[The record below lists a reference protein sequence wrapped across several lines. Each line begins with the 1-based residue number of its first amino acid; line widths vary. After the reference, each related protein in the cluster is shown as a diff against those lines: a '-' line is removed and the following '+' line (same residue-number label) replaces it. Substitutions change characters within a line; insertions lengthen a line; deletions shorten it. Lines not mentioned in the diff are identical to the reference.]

1 MSPGSDMTEPAAA
14 LQIEDLRHAYHQRQM
29 LRLDALTLR
38 PGEQMAVL
46 GPSGCGKT
54 TLLHVIAG
62 LLTPTQ
68 GQVHVC
74 GQSLAQLS
82 HGQRDRFRGR
92 HLGIVFQRLHLMSAI
107 SVLDNLLLAQRLA
120 QGTVDAAAARNL
132 LERLEIA
139 QLAAAKPSQ
148 LSVGQAQRVAIARAL
163 VHQPSLL
170 LADEPTSS
178 LDDDN
183 AARALKLLRTQAQN
197 AGAGLLIVTHDRR
210 ISGQLE
216 RELVLGA
223 PQ

>member
-1 MSPGSDMTEPAAA
+1 
-14 LQIEDLRHAYHQRQM
+14 
-29 LRLDALTLR
+29 
-38 PGEQMAVL
+38 
-46 GPSGCGKT
+46 
-54 TLLHVIAG
+54 
-62 LLTPTQ
+62 
-68 GQVHVC
+68 
-74 GQSLAQLS
+74 
-82 HGQRDRFRGR
+82 
-92 HLGIVFQRLHLMSAI
+92 MSAI